1 MGQKSEKK
9 MLLKKNLKISDIYD
23 IFVASQNCY
32 NMLCDNKLDIEW
44 LKENMSR
51 EEYCKLENHIMDYSS
66 KNDEILFKAGFQYA
80 WSLFLECMEKE
91 EFNNR

>member
-1 MGQKSEKK
+1 MYRESLDLISMKEQA
-9 MLLKKNLKISDIYD
+9 KISDIYNV
-23 IFVASQNCY
+23 FVASQNCY